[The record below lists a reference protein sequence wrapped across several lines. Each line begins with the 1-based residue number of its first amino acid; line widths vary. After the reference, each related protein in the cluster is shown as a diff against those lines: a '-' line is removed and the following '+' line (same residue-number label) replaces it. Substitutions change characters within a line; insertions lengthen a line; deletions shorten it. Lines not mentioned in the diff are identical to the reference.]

1 MVWTISVILLSV
13 WLVGVTTAST
23 LHGYIHLLLAAAA
36 VAILVPL
43 FSRRKQPL
51 DWSINAKQSRGM
63 IRQGRASQRGRSR
76 SAEPGSP
83 RTKGTS
89 AKTSLGLFGAHF
101 LN

>member
-23 LHGYIHLLLAAAA
+23 LHGYIHLLLAEAA

-51 DWSINAKQSRGM
+51 DWSINAM